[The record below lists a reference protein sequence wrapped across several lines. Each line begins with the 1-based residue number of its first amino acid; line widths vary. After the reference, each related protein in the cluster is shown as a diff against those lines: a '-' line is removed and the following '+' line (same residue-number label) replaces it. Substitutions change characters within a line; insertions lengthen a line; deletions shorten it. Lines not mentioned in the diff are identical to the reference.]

1 MSNAPTPETSAQLL
15 RALTSLKE
23 MRGRLEAVEAASR
36 EPVAIIG
43 MGCRLPGA
51 ADPGELWQLLR
62 AGGDAITETPADR
75 WDVDSLFD
83 AAPDASGKVATR
95 WGGFLSGI
103 DRFDA
108 GFFLSLIHI

>member
-23 MRGRLEAVEAASR
+23 MRGRLEAVEAARR
-36 EPVAIIG
+36 EPIAIIG

-51 ADPGELWQLLR
+51 ANPGELWQLLR
-62 AGGDAITETPADR
+62 SGGDAITETPADR

-83 AAPDASGKVATR
+83 AAPDAPGKVSTLR
-95 WGGFLSGI
+95 
-103 DRFDA
+103 
-108 GFFLSLIHI
+108 